1 MARCPRCSKHFR
13 VPEDEPA
20 ETHGCPFCGFEQR
33 DDMYIDDFEE
43 MGCEDYAEEL

>member
-1 MARCPRCSKHFR
+1 MARCPRCSRHFR
-13 VPEDEPA
+13 VLEDELP
-20 ETHGCPFCGFEQR
+20 ESHGCPFCGFEQR